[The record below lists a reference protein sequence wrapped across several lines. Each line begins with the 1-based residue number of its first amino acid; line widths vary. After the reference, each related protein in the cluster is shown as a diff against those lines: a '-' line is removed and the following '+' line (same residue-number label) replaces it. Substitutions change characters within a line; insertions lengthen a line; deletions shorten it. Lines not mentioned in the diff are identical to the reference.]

1 MMLLTLK
8 VKLQPTVTQKEKLLK
23 TMEIFNAACDDVS
36 KEAYPSRAFNN
47 YKRAQNQVRG
57 R

>member
-1 MMLLTLK
+1 MLLALK
-8 VKLQPTVTQKEKLLK
+8 VKLQPTATQKEKLLK